1 MGKTSKRCIGAVSQ
15 EKTAVC
21 GGMRM
26 EHIKKCPLFVVLMG
40 TGLIFTLIGIVGKS
54 NIYARQE
61 YDPVTTPVLALMFRA
76 VNDDIYPWQ
85 ILDGES
91 RQVMAVKD
99 GQENSGTAMDGV
111 AGGDADLTQSR
122 DEALNGGEGNT
133 APENGQGDILAEDN
147 GQKGNGTAGQGETE
161 STVEIGARASSAPL
175 ADPQTDVWEDPSESA
190 EAEGIDP
197 PLERLDPLR
206 ESTYDEYINH
216 ISADIYGDAGAVRA
230 SAYKFDKVDESYF
243 DDALFIGDSRTVG
256 LRDYTDL
263 SDHGDFYCETSLT
276 IHKVMEE
283 DFGGK
288 GTIEDALKNKDYG
301 KIYLMVGINE
311 LGRGTTEDYM
321 EAYTEV
327 VDKLRELEPDAKIF
341 VQAVMRVSGEKSSA
355 DAIFNNNNIN
365 ARNNAIATLADNR
378 NIFYIDVNEAVCDEE
393 GNLNEEYTH
402 DKIHLLGM
410 YNELWKG
417 FLMEHGVRDKE

>member
-1 MGKTSKRCIGAVSQ
+1 
-15 EKTAVC
+15 
-21 GGMRM
+21 M
-26 EHIKKCPLFVVLMG
+26 EFIRKCPLFIVLMG
-40 TGLIFTLIGIVGKS
+40 TGLIFTLVGILGKS
-54 NIYARQE
+54 NIYAGQE

-76 VNDDIYPWQ
+76 VNDDVYPWQ
-85 ILDGES
+85 ILDKES

-99 GQENSGTAMDGV
+99 ETQAAGNDADEAEKTGAGSTKGLDEAGNDSTDG
-111 AGGDADLTQSR
+111 AGGA
-122 DEALNGGEGNT
+122 AGAAG
-133 APENGQGDILAEDN
+133 PEEMES
-147 GQKGNGTAGQGETE
+147 AGQ
-161 STVEIGARASSAPL
+161 SSAQAVASPG
-175 ADPQTDVWEDPSESA
+175 ADPQTDAKASPSPSA
-190 EAEGIDP
+190 EPENNEQ
-197 PLERLDPLR
+197 PLERLAPLR

-230 SAYKFDKVDESYF
+230 SAYKFERVDESYF

-263 SDHGDFYCETSLT
+263 PDHADFYCETSLT

-283 DFGGK
+283 DFKGK

-321 EAYTEV
+321 EAYTQV

-341 VQAVMRVSGEKSSA
+341 VQAVMRVSGEKSNS
-355 DAIFNNNNIN
+355 DAIFNNSNIN

-378 NIFYIDVNEAVCDEE
+378 HIFYIDMNEAVCDEE
-393 GNLNEEYTH
+393 GNLNVEYTH

-410 YNELWKG
+410 YNELWKE
-417 FLMEHGVRDKE
+417 FLLEHGVADE